1 MSCVLKIYWT
11 ATEFLEHFPWF
22 ESHVWLFAMDSP
34 GQNTRVG
41 SHSLLQG
48 IFPNHRSNPGL
59 LHCRQ
64 ILYQLSH
71 QGGSRILEVGSLSV
85 LQRIFPTEESNRG
98 LLHCRRILYQLKDIM
113 WGFSHHMVRHV
124 KIVLQDDSNS
134 KVFIKIWAT
143 LVDQCTESACN
154 AGDPG
159 SIPELDDPLE
169 KGVVTWPLPGG
180 LHSIGS

>member
-1 MSCVLKIYWT
+1 MSDSLRWILQARIPEWVAIPFSRGSFQTTDRTQVSCIAGRYFTSWATREGQEYWKWV
-11 ATEFLEHFPWF
+11 A
-22 ESHVWLFAMDSP
+22 SP
-34 GQNTRVG
+34 FSSG
-41 SHSLLQG
+41 SSLPRNQ
-48 IFPNHRSNPGL
+48 
-59 LHCRQ
+59 
-64 ILYQLSH
+64 
-71 QGGSRILEVGSLSV
+71 
-85 LQRIFPTEESNRG
+85 TG

-169 KGVVTWPLPGG
+169 KGVVTWQLPGG
-180 LHSIGS
+180 LHSTGS